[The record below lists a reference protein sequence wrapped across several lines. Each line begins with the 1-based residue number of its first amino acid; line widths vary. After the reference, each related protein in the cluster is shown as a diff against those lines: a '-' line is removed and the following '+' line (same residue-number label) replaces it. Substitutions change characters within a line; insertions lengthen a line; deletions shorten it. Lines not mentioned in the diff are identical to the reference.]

1 MKIDLKGAFRAA
13 IIAVGLTLAF
23 MILAVISVI
32 IGGVLINAVTGGS
45 ITLSSG
51 FNTVLNSLDTTTSA
65 WFTTLV
71 LVGTTLVGLVI
82 VVVIVILFRKY
93 VQMGQG
99 GGKNGGNAY

>member
-99 GGKNGGNAY
+99 GVKNGGNAY

>member
-1 MKIDLKGAFRAA
+1 MKIDLKGAFKAA
-13 IIAVGLTLAF
+13 ITAISLTLAF

-45 ITLSSG
+45 ITLSTG

-65 WFTTLV
+65 WFTTIV
-71 LVGTTLVGLVI
+71 LVGTTLVGLTI

-93 VQMGQG
+93 VDMGNNDE
-99 GGKNGGNAY
+99 KGGNAY